1 MTEPQTPA
9 ETGHTPSP
17 DRNRR
22 IMAGAVLVVAG
33 LGLLA
38 LQAFEGLGDEGILF
52 FIGTL
57 FVVGYFLRRT
67 YGLLVA
73 GCIILGVGLGQ
84 TGERL
89 IDTSGDVTVIGIGI
103 GFALIFVIDRLS
115 KGDSHWWPLIPAGIL
130 LLIGLSQI
138 GGSFADVASLLW
150 PALLIVAGV
159 VLLFGAMRRRD

>member
-1 MTEPQTPA
+1 MTEQQTPT
-9 ETGHTPSP
+9 ETGRPP
-17 DRNRR
+17 AVDRNRR
-22 IMAGAVLVVAG
+22 IAAGAILVVAG

-38 LQAFEGLGDEGILF
+38 LQAFEGLGDEGVLF

-73 GCIILGVGLGQ
+73 GSIILGVGLGQ

-89 IDTSGDVTVIGIGI
+89 IDTSGDVTVIGIGV
-103 GFALIFVIDRLS
+103 GFVLIFVIDRLS
-115 KGDSHWWPLIPAGIL
+115 KGDSHWWPLVPGGIL

-138 GGSFADVASLLW
+138 GGSFADIASLLW